1 MRQPA
6 FLLQAGAPL
15 IIQCA
20 LVREQ
25 PFLPARQKDRLELQ
39 PLGGMQRHDRHR
51 LAAFAL
57 LRVHHQR
64 NVLEEAREVLE
75 LVHGADK
82 LFQVLQAAGG
92 VCVAVLLP
100 HVRIAG
106 LVEHDL
112 RELGMGQRIPLGA
125 PALERGEQIAQRPA
139 GLGLELVGLDHRSG
153 GGRERDAPLARVI
166 VQDLHRGVAEAAPRH
181 VDDAL
186 EGEIVAGGVDDAE
199 IGQRVADLLA
209 LVEARAAN
217 DPIRQTEGDEAV
229 LELAHLERGAHE
241 DRHLVER
248 MRLAVAVVA
257 LELLDL
263 LAHAAR
269 LLLRIPAGGHLH
281 LVPRLVLGAQRLA
294 EPALVVG
301 DEMRGGG
308 ENVRGRAVIA
318 FEANDLG
325 AGKVVLEP
333 QDVVHLR
340 AAPAVDRLIVVPYAA
355 DVFQLRRCDVSRS
368 VQQARTLSPCGRGCR
383 AAGAQRRRRG
393 G

>member
-1 MRQPA
+1 
-6 FLLQAGAPL
+6 
-15 IIQCA
+15 
-20 LVREQ
+20 
-25 PFLPARQKDRLELQ
+25 
-39 PLGGMQRHDRHR
+39 
-51 LAAFAL
+51 
-57 LRVHHQR
+57 
-64 NVLEEAREVLE
+64 
-75 LVHGADK
+75 
-82 LFQVLQAAGG
+82 
-92 VCVAVLLP
+92 
-100 HVRIAG
+100 
-106 LVEHDL
+106 
-112 RELGMGQRIPLGA
+112 
-125 PALERGEQIAQRPA
+125 
-139 GLGLELVGLDHRSG
+139 
-153 GGRERDAPLARVI
+153 VI

-209 LVEARAAN
+209 LVEARSAN

-229 LELAHLERGAHE
+229 LELAHLEGGPHE

-248 MRLAVAVVA
+248 VRLAAAVVA

-340 AAPAVDRLIVVPYAA
+340 AAPAVDGLIVVPDAA
-355 DVFQLRRCDVSRS
+355 DVFQD
-368 VQQARTLSPCGRGCR
+368 PRGCLR
-383 AAGAQRRRRG
+383 SSRLGLLPLPPRT
-393 G
+393 